1 MLPQFFMKLKK
12 NSPTLSIPFIT
23 AGMLFI
29 LMISPKMGNI
39 VSHEDFISGWL
50 KKNGSPSGRPVD
62 IEYSPEG
69 ELYLSDDLL
78 GVVYKISGN

>member
-1 MLPQFFMKLKK
+1 
-12 NSPTLSIPFIT
+12 
-23 AGMLFI
+23 
-29 LMISPKMGNI
+29 MGNI

-62 IEYSPEG
+62 IENSPEG